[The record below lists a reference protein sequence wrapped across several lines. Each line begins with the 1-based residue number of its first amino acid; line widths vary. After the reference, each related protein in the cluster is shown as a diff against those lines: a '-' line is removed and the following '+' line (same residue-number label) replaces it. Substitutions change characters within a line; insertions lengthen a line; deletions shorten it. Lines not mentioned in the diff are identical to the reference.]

1 MRTDNIATFL
11 QEHGSDLSVRYQLA
25 WDFTVILMSLLSM
38 TQALFAKV
46 IPLKKG
52 LHALAF
58 YKVSMAH
65 SVSPFLVYMDAMS

>member
-1 MRTDNIATFL
+1 M
-11 QEHGSDLSVRYQLA
+11 
-25 WDFTVILMSLLSM
+25 LMSLLSM

-65 SVSPFLVYMDAMS
+65 SISPFLVYMDAMS